1 MNIMNNKN
9 RKISFVVMI
18 LALVFLAFAWFWLER
33 KTEPADILP
42 ADNNPVASATACTS
56 YSPDACPENCVVCPP
71 CPECS
76 SISCQSE
83 EFCAGVGIDRTWY
96 EKIKSGLEGK
106 VCGRE
111 NCHGLDIKCGSHPA
125 EVCTAMYALGDK
137 CLQYAKCGLV
147 DGQCQFQAN
156 DAFDSCKACID
167 DCLKKNPD
175 DSAKVFDCEAKCQ

>member
-1 MNIMNNKN
+1 MNAKN
-9 RKISFVVMI
+9 RKISFIVTI
-18 LALVFLAFAWFWLER
+18 IALIFLIFAWFRLD
-33 KTEPADILP
+33 KDQKINDTPLVN
-42 ADNNPVASATACTS
+42 DNNPVASTSTCTS
-56 YSPDACPENCVVCPP
+56 YSPDTCPGNCVVCPP

-83 EFCAGVGIDRTWY
+83 EFCAGFGIDRTWY

-125 EVCTAMYALGDK
+125 EICTAMYALGDK

-147 DGQCQFQAN
+147 DGNCQFQAN
-156 DAFDSCKACID
+156 EAFNSCKACVD

-175 DSAKVFDCEAKCQ
+175 DSIKAFDCEAKCQ